1 MRCRSHSDGQE
12 CPGISGHRL
21 AGESETCVHLP
32 LPNAGLQK
40 GWTVI
45 RPIRYRKHDTRGVLR
60 ADHKATRLSGQLV
73 NRCNLML
80 ELEQDL
86 IRLSYPKYGR
96 AYPRRNLLKCRVDLE
111 YFRPLF
117 DQQNQIKI
125 ESSMDRH

>member
-32 LPNAGLQK
+32 LPSAGLLK

-73 NRCNLML
+73 NQCNLTAGAGARSDWAFVPEVRL
-80 ELEQDL
+80 DL
-86 IRLSYPKYGR
+86 SK
-96 AYPRRNLLKCRVDLE
+96 E
-111 YFRPLF
+111 
-117 DQQNQIKI
+117 
-125 ESSMDRH
+125 ESTLV